1 MNLSKSSDF
10 TQEYKPILKLVLSVL
25 SLNFAIYTVI
35 RTTFYFWNSARL
47 ENIPFGELGLVF
59 LQGARFDLAIVF
71 PIVLLCF
78 LLLIFRPVWLSKALM
93 SSFVVFHAIILCGN
107 FVDSELVNFVG
118 RRFTKN
124 TLYLIGEGN
133 ITNLMTYFWMT
144 VVTAVSLG
152 FYLYLNFKISQSFY
166 KKSLSI
172 KSKVLGFFCVVILTV
187 IFGRGGFQE
196 KPISFVDAKVIDH
209 PFAHHMV
216 LNTTF
221 SAIKSFGQ
229 PTLEKMN
236 YFDQNKI
243 YAELNLNPALWRQ
256 TEIPKLK
263 GKNLIIFILE
273 SFSSEYITPEN
284 TPFFL
289 KLAEKGS
296 YFSKSYANGRRS
308 IEGIASIMA
317 GVPALMEEPFVNSE
331 FATNDFVGLGN
342 LFKKN
347 GYHTSFFH
355 GAKNGSMRFDL
366 FTKAAG
372 FDHYYGLNEFPDKTK
387 NDGAWGIWDEDFLKW
402 TCSQLGTFSAPFAAT
417 VFTLTSHQPYNIPEN
432 LKQKFSA
439 GTHPVIQAIKY
450 TDFALEQFFECA
462 KNQKWFAD
470 SAFLFVADHTGPS
483 LKTDPTFKSLYEV
496 PILFY
501 APDTNLNL
509 STDQYAQHIDVLPT
523 LNDLF
528 DLGLKNENH
537 LSRSLYKVGQK
548 TIALYSDHNFEL
560 VGDTSLSDDKLKA
573 IRQYY
578 SQGLYDN
585 RLYAP
590 AMKGN

>member
-10 TQEYKPILKLVLSVL
+10 RQEYRTIFKVVLSIL

-47 ENIPFGELGLVF
+47 ENIPLGDLVLVF

-71 PIVLLCF
+71 PVILLCF
-78 LLLIFRPVWLSKALM
+78 LFLSFRPVWLSQVLISA
-93 SSFVVFHAIILCGN
+93 FIIFHAVILCGN

-124 TLYLIGEGN
+124 TLYLIGEGSV
-133 ITNLMTYFWMT
+133 TNLMTYFWMT
-144 VVTAVSLG
+144 VVTAFSLG
-152 FYLYLNFKISQSFY
+152 LYLFLNFKISQSFY
-166 KKSLSI
+166 KNSISLKNKSISFF
-172 KSKVLGFFCVVILTV
+172 VLIALTV
-187 IFGRGGFQE
+187 FFSRGGFQE

-236 YFDQNKI
+236 YFDQNKL
-243 YAELNLNPALWRQ
+243 YSELNLNPELWQ
-256 TEIPKLK
+256 PADVPKLK
-263 GKNLIIFILE
+263 NKNLVVFILE

-289 KLAEKGS
+289 ELAKKGS

-372 FDHYYGLNEFPDKTK
+372 FDHYFGLNEFPDKTK

-402 TCSQLGTFSAPFAAT
+402 TCAQLGTFSSPFVTT

-432 LKQKFSA
+432 LKQKFSP
-439 GTHPVIQAIKY
+439 GSHPVVQSIKY
-450 TDFALEQFFECA
+450 TDFALEQFFDCA
-462 KNQKWFAD
+462 KNQKWFDD
-470 SAFLFVADHTGPS
+470 SIFLFVADHTGPS
-483 LKTDPTFKSLYEV
+483 LKTEPSFESLYEI

-501 APDTNLNL
+501 APAVNLNL
-509 STDQYAQHIDVLPT
+509 STTQYAQHIDLLPT

-548 TIALYSDHNFEL
+548 TIALYSDHQFEL
-560 VGDTSLSDDKLKA
+560 VGDTTLDDDKLKA

>member
-10 TQEYKPILKLVLSVL
+10 RQEHRTIFKVVLSIL

-47 ENIPFGELGLVF
+47 ENIPLGELGLVF
-59 LQGARFDLAIVF
+59 LQGARFDFAIVF
-71 PIVLLCF
+71 PVAMLCYLF
-78 LLLIFRPVWLSKALM
+78 LVFRPVWLSKTLLSA
-93 SSFVVFHAIILCGN
+93 FVVFHTIILCGN

-124 TLYLIGEGN
+124 TLYLIGEGSV
-133 ITNLMTYFWMT
+133 TNLMTYFWMT

-152 FYLYLNFKISQSFY
+152 LYLFLNFKISTSFY
-166 KKSLSI
+166 KISISLKNKTIS
-172 KSKVLGFFCVVILTV
+172 FFVFIALTLF
-187 IFGRGGFQE
+187 FGRGGFQE

-229 PTLEKMN
+229 PTLEKVK
-236 YFDQNKI
+236 YFDQNKLD
-243 YAELNLNPALWRQ
+243 AELNLNPALWQQ
-256 TEIPKLK
+256 TEVPKFK
-263 GKNLIIFILE
+263 NKNLVVFILE
-273 SFSSEYITPEN
+273 SFSSEYINPEN

-289 KLAEKGS
+289 ELAQKGS

-342 LFKKN
+342 LFKKS

-402 TCSQLGTFSAPFAAT
+402 TCSQLGTFSAPFATT
-417 VFTLTSHQPYNIPEN
+417 VFTLTSHQPYNIPAE
-432 LKQKFSA
+432 LKQKFSP
-439 GTHPVIQAIKY
+439 GSHPVIQSIKY
-450 TDFALEQFFECA
+450 TDFALRQFFECA

-470 SAFLFVADHTGPS
+470 SVFLFVADHSGPS

-496 PILFY
+496 PILFF
-501 APDTNLNL
+501 APATNLNL
-509 STDQYAQHIDVLPT
+509 STNQYAQHIDLLPT

-560 VGDTSLSDDKLKA
+560 VGDTNLDDDKLKA

-585 RLYAP
+585 RLYTP
-590 AMKGN
+590 R

>member
-10 TQEYKPILKLVLSVL
+10 TQEYKPILKLVLSIL
-25 SLNFAIYTVI
+25 SLNFVIYTVI

-47 ENIPFGELGLVF
+47 ENIPLGDLSLLF
-59 LQGARFDLAIVF
+59 LQGARFDLAIIF
-71 PIVLLCF
+71 PVILICYLF
-78 LLLIFRPVWLSKALM
+78 LVFRPLWLSKTLM
-93 SSFVVFHAIILCGN
+93 SAFIVFHTIILCGN

-124 TLYLIGEGN
+124 TLYLIGEGSV
-133 ITNLMTYFWMT
+133 TNLMTYFWMT
-144 VVTAVSLG
+144 VVTGVSLG
-152 FYLYLNFKISQSFY
+152 LYLFLNLKISKSFY
-166 KKSLSI
+166 KTTLSLKTKAIS
-172 KSKVLGFFCVVILTV
+172 FFGVVILTV
-187 IFGRGGFQE
+187 IFGRGGLQE

-229 PTLEKMN
+229 PTLEKMS
-236 YFDQNKI
+236 YFDQNKL
-243 YAELNLNPALWRQ
+243 YAELNLNPALWQ
-256 TEIPKLK
+256 QAEVPKLK
-263 GKNLIIFILE
+263 NKNLVIFILE
-273 SFSSEYITPEN
+273 SFSSEYINSEN

-289 KLAEKGS
+289 KLAETGS

-387 NDGAWGIWDEDFLKW
+387 NDGSWGIWDEDFLKW
-402 TCSQLGTFSAPFAAT
+402 TCSQLGTFSAPFATT

-432 LKQKFSA
+432 FKQKFSA

-462 KNQKWFAD
+462 KNQKWYTD
-470 SAFLFVADHTGPS
+470 SVFLFVADHTGPS
-483 LKTDPTFKSLYEV
+483 LKIDPAFKSLYEI

-501 APDTNLNL
+501 APAANLNL
-509 STDQYAQHIDVLPT
+509 STDQYAQHIDLLPT

-560 VGDTSLSDDKLKA
+560 VGDTSLDDDKLKA

-578 SQGLYDN
+578 SQGLFDN